1 MYRKII
7 SAVDGSFHS
16 ELAARHAVAI
26 ASSCGGQLVVLAVD
40 TGEVNREELSF
51 GVERLCQQ
59 AKTYGVLAR
68 GIIRKGDV
76 VETIFEV
83 INEEHAD
90 LLVSATRRNEYRLF
104 VRSITQKLMLKAPCS
119 VLAVKPAGIAKR
131 GKSMLLPMARR
142 ELATSE
148 LIMLTSNLAK
158 SYSYKVEI
166 FHVMEHQRWYNLAW
180 NKLYTMRHHGEENMM
195 PIANALKELGV
206 DVDVRAVVA
215 ESSVNAIPK
224 EAAIGKHSLALMR
237 ASQRG
242 ILKQVV
248 YGNPIEQML
257 SSILCDVLIW
267 RPKL

>member
-1 MYRKII
+1 LYQKII

-16 ELAARHAVAI
+16 ELAAHHAVAI
-26 ASSCGGQLVVLAVD
+26 ASSCGGQLIVLAVD
-40 TGEVNREELSF
+40 TGEVKHEELSF
-51 GVERLCQQ
+51 AVERLCQH

-76 VETIFEV
+76 VKTILEV

-90 LLVSATRRNEYRLF
+90 LLISATRRSEYRLF
-104 VRSITQKLMLKAPCS
+104 ARSITQKLMLEAPCS

-131 GKSMLLPMARR
+131 GKSMLLPIARR

-158 SYSYKVEI
+158 SYSYKVELL
-166 FHVMEHQRWYNLAW
+166 HVIEHQRWYNLAW
-180 NKLYTMRHHGEENMM
+180 NKLYTMRHHGEENMIS
-195 PIANALKELGV
+195 IANALKELGV
-206 DVDVRAVVA
+206 DVEVRAVVA
-215 ESSVNAIPK
+215 ESSVNAIPR
-224 EAAIGKHSLALMR
+224 EAAIGKHSLALMG

-248 YGNPIEQML
+248 YGNPIEEML